1 MTRLALRLVLPLLLL
16 ALWWTASRSG
26 EIPAILLPTP
36 GRVLESAWSM
46 AVSGE
51 LWKHTAASL
60 ARVAAGFAAAS
71 ALALGLAF
79 LFFRRPH
86 AETLL
91 SGVLESLRVVP
102 PLALIPLLILWLG
115 IDEGPKLA
123 IVILSSFF
131 PVHVA
136 AVGALRGA
144 AREWGELIEALRLT
158 PREALRHV
166 LLPGAAPELLRGVR
180 VGFGY
185 AWRALVGAELLAA
198 ASGLGYLIEDASALG
213 QTDRVMVGIL
223 VIALLGIAADALLMR
238 VLSGL
243 VPKAKEPA
251 GLGATRAAAKDREPA
266 GPCAPAD
273 APVEVRFEG
282 VTKRY
287 PKATPLADLSFTLE
301 AGRVTALLGRSG
313 CGKTT
318 LLKIAAGLIMPDAGT
333 IEGRPERAAIVFQA
347 PKLLPWKSLAEN
359 VALALMHEPMSD
371 DARFAR
377 AVEALAMVGLGD
389 RAGDAPHQLSGGQA
403 QRAALA
409 RALATRPRLLLLD
422 EPFGALDALTRTA
435 LQRECAK
442 LFTADAMTVLLI
454 THDVREAVLLADR
467 IHVME
472 GGGFVETEEVRAAR
486 PRALTDP
493 EVAALEERLLGT
505 LLQG

>member
-1 MTRLALRLVLPLLLL
+1 MRRFVLRLLLPFLLLV
-16 ALWWTASRSG
+16 LWWAASRSG

-36 GRVLESAWSM
+36 ERVLTSAWGM
-46 AVSGE
+46 AVTGE
-51 LWKHTAASL
+51 LWSHTVASL
-60 ARVAAGFAAAS
+60 ARVAAGFAVATAA
-71 ALALGLAF
+71 ALGLAF
-79 LFFRRPH
+79 LFFRFPRT
-86 AETLL
+86 EDFS
-91 SGVLESLRVVP
+91 SGVIEALRVVP

-136 AVGALRGA
+136 ALGALRGA
-144 AREWGELIEALRLT
+144 ACEWGELIEALRLT
-158 PREALRHV
+158 PREALKHV
-166 LLPGAAPELLRGVR
+166 LLPGAAPELLRGIR

-213 QTDRVMVGIL
+213 QTDRVLVGIL

-238 VLSGL
+238 ALERL
-243 VPKAKEPA
+243 VPKPQDSARLRSAQE
-251 GLGATRAAAKDREPA
+251 RAPSDVKDAEGTPEA
-266 GPCAPAD
+266 
-273 APVEVRFEG
+273 VSVRFVG

-287 PKATPLADLSFTLE
+287 PKATPLSNLSFTLE

-318 LLKIAAGLIMPDAGT
+318 LLKIAAGLIAPDEGRV
-333 IEGRPERAAIVFQA
+333 EGRPARTAIVFQS

-359 VALALMHEPMSD
+359 VALALLHEPLSED
-371 DARFAR
+371 ERLQR
-377 AVEALAMVGLGD
+377 SVSALAMVGLGE
-389 RAGDAPHQLSGGQA
+389 RAGDAPGALSGGQA

-409 RALATRPRLLLLD
+409 RALVTRPRLLLLD
-422 EPFGALDALTRTA
+422 EPFGALDALTRSA

-472 GGGFVETEEVRAAR
+472 AGGLTDAEEVRAER
-486 PRALTDP
+486 PRSVASR
-493 EVAALEERLLGT
+493 EVAELEERLLSK
-505 LLQG
+505 LLGA